1 VLTLDTSGLLA
12 LLNTAD
18 PAHQACVSALR
29 AERPPYYLSV
39 AILAEVAWFLE
50 TRFPGVPQR
59 AVLDDIRGGSYTLDW
74 AAGDMDRIVE
84 LTERYHDLPLGLADA
99 AVIACA
105 ERHRGKVLTTDH
117 RHFLV
122 VARGEASLTVLPAPH
137 DMLR

>member
-1 VLTLDTSGLLA
+1 
-12 LLNTAD
+12 
-18 PAHQACVSALR
+18 
-29 AERPPYYLSV
+29 
-39 AILAEVAWFLE
+39 
-50 TRFPGVPQR
+50 
-59 AVLDDIRGGSYTLDW
+59 
-74 AAGDMDRIVE
+74 MDRIVE